1 MIQSLEFG
9 PIRMRTD
16 RMDDHPYAIAGR
28 RMYAIG
34 MMSGAAPR
42 VGAEHLVGEMGGL
55 WAHPVKALDAWRF
68 VIDGAGAH
76 APTEARFEGAF
87 WRIARAHG
95 RGGLRITE
103 REWVDEDD
111 PLFFIEVE
119 VANTGAT
126 PMAFTARFEARLHLM
141 PCWMSPMLDGED
153 TVTHASRALHAS
165 DGLHPEW
172 GVAVLGDGDLE
183 QIVTLEPGA
192 TFCLNVTVAGVSVGG
207 LAEAARLAEGGL
219 SERTARR
226 TRKERAYTEVI
237 ARAPNLPGVSAE
249 LSAAHLC
256 ALLNLKLLE
265 TENLAGHYVIAG
277 LPEFPNLFGCDLAY
291 SVPGLIAAGRT
302 DLALASL
309 RALGAVA
316 HRQAGRVPH
325 EVLPDGGV
333 FHPGNTQE
341 TPQFVIAV
349 HALWQA
355 LLAPAPMH
363 ETWPA
368 GAQRPA
374 ADDVLAE
381 FYPVCRAAMLHSL
394 RASLAGLPT
403 PYPSGN
409 AMVERGDMLPIKL
422 DSVCYT
428 RRALSCLAEMAE
440 ACAATWLAS
449 VAATDLNEIG
459 AWSAAIDAR
468 FDHDWWIEAD
478 GFYADSMDVNGA
490 RQLERHWTQVVPL
503 ETGISG
509 ARAARVLDGI
519 ARGWLNEHGLPHT
532 QGVEERVWTLPTG
545 LLALVA
551 ARHGRRALAER
562 LLMNIAATLQNG
574 QLGLYEELIPRGLCF
589 AQCWSA
595 ALFAQIVQEVMRQ
608 P

>member
-9 PIRMRTD
+9 PIRMRTE
-16 RMDDHPYAIAGR
+16 RVEDHPYAIAGR

-68 VIDGAGAH
+68 VVDGDGAH
-76 APTEARFEGAF
+76 APTETRFEGAF
-87 WRIARAHG
+87 WRIQRARQLGA
-95 RGGLRITE
+95 LSITE

-111 PLFFIEVE
+111 PLFFSEAEV
-119 VANTGAT
+119 VNTGPAPVT
-126 PMAFTARFEARLHLM
+126 FSARFEARPHLM
-141 PCWMSPMLDGED
+141 PCWMSPLLDGED
-153 TVTHASRALHAS
+153 DVARAPRAIRAS
-165 DGLHPEW
+165 DALHPEW
-172 GVAVLGDGDLE
+172 GVALLADGDLE
-183 QIVTLEPGA
+183 QSVSLAPGA
-192 TFCLNVTVAGVSVGG
+192 VFCLNIAVAGVSSGG
-207 LAEAARLAEGGL
+207 LAEAARLAECGL
-219 SERTARR
+219 AERAARR
-226 TRKERAYTEVI
+226 ARKERAYTEVI
-237 ARAPNLPGVSAE
+237 TRAPDLPGGSEE
-249 LSAAHLC
+249 LAAAHLC

-265 TENLAGHYVIAG
+265 TENLAGRYVIAG
-277 LPEFPNLFGCDLAY
+277 LPEYPNLFGADVAY
-291 SVPGLIAAGRT
+291 SAPGLIAAGRA

-316 HRQAGRVPH
+316 RRQAGRVPH
-325 EVLPDGGV
+325 EVLPDGAV

-355 LLAPAPMH
+355 LRTAAPAH
-363 ETWPA
+363 EIWLN
-368 GAQRPA
+368 GAARPSPG
-374 ADDVLAE
+374 DFLAE
-381 FYPVCRAAMLHSL
+381 FYPVCRAALLHSL
-394 RASLAGLPT
+394 RAGYEGVPA
-403 PYPSGN
+403 PYPRGN
-409 AMVERGDMLPIKL
+409 AMVEREGMLPIKL

-428 RRALSCLAEMAE
+428 RRALACLADMAE
-440 ACAATWLAS
+440 ACAGTRMWP
-449 VAATDLNEIG
+449 VAAADRAVIG
-459 AWSAAIDAR
+459 AWSADIDAR
-468 FDHDWWIEAD
+468 FDRDWWIEDA
-478 GFYADSMDVNGA
+478 GFYADSLDVDGP

-503 ETGISG
+503 ETGIG
-509 ARAARVLDGI
+509 AARAARVLDGI
-519 ARGWLNEHGLPHT
+519 AGGWLNADGLPHT
-532 QGVEERVWTLPTG
+532 QGVDDRVWTLPTG

-595 ALFAQIVQEVMRQ
+595 ALFAQIVQEVIKE